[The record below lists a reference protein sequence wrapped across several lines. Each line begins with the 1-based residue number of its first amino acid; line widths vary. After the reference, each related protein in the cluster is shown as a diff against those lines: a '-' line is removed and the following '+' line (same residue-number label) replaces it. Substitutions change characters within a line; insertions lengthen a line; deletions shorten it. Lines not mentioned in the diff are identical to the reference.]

1 MSKKDGGGRKAA
13 EVSEL
18 YRDLNTNKQ
27 KEDFEKIV
35 KVIFPLYS
43 FMKVHYRLIDL
54 ELQSYRTKEPYNK
67 I

>member
-35 KVIFPLYS
+35 KVIFPFILLLRYI
-43 FMKVHYRLIDL
+43 ID
-54 ELQSYRTKEPYNK
+54 
-67 I
+67 

>member
-35 KVIFPLYS
+35 KVIVLLYS
-43 FMKVHYRLIDL
+43 IIKVHYRLIDL
-54 ELQSYRTKEPYNK
+54 ELQSYLT
-67 I
+67 